1 MRIVSGKHKGR
12 PIAAPQ
18 GRDTRPTSD
27 RAREA
32 MFNVLNHLN
41 AGPGLDG
48 ARIIDV
54 FAGTGALG
62 LEALSRGA
70 VHATF
75 VESHRGALKTLHANI
90 STLHEDDHCTVL
102 PIKAAAL
109 PNPSTPPVDYA
120 FLDAPYD
127 KGLTAPALEA
137 LAQNGWLAP
146 HAVIIA
152 EVASG
157 EDLPLPPGFEVIKEK
172 TYGAARAVF
181 LEFHP
186 EPSATN

>member
-1 MRIVSGKHKGR
+1 MRIVGGKHKGR
-12 PIAAPQ
+12 PLAAPK

-32 MFNVLNHLN
+32 MFNVLEHGVN
-41 AGPGLDG
+41 GPGPHGGLDG

-75 VESHRGALKTLHANI
+75 VESHRGALSILKQNI
-90 STLHEDDHCTVL
+90 ETLHETANATVL
-102 PIKAAAL
+102 AVKAAAL
-109 PNPSTPPVDYA
+109 PSPIHAPVDYA

-127 KGLTAPALEA
+127 KGLTEPALHA
-137 LAQNGWLAP
+137 LAAQGWLVP
-146 HAVIIA
+146 GAVVLA
-152 EVASG
+152 EVAKDETLS
-157 EDLPLPPGFEVIKEK
+157 PPPGFEVVKEK
-172 TYGAARAVF
+172 SYGGARAVF
-181 LEFHP
+181 LVFD
-186 EPSATN
+186 A